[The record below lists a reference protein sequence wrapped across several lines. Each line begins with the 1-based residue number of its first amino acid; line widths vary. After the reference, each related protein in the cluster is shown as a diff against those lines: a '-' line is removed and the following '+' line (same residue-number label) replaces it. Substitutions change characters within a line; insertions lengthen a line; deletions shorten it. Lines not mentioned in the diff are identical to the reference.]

1 MTHSPARDRLSAGPS
16 LLRRAL
22 FGLAVVA
29 PLAHLSPVALACSGP
44 ASAPQGR
51 YFLPKAGA
59 VVPANVPNIGFVRG
73 GLVAAPSVDCATL
86 VDRGGVTVPTARW
99 PSPAGDLVLQPLS
112 PLAVGES
119 YTVTSACAPASRDG
133 GGDDGGLDGG
143 GPLPTEAGATGATLT
158 AFTAGP
164 PSPLPTALGKLELLS
179 LAEAT
184 LSDPS
189 PAKCYGPL
197 PVKLARL
204 RFTPDPS
211 LVPFAQVADVKTAT
225 FDAAG
230 VIDRGRAPVE
240 QAVAVSPSGEPT
252 VFEVTLR
259 CGSGRQ
265 PIKVTGG
272 LVQSV
277 GARALEVSVDADT
290 PCGGGASDDTGCS
303 TSGARAGGRGAL
315 ALLLVAVSAG
325 LARRARPRR
334 GGLARTQGVPAGRR
348 SS

>member
-1 MTHSPARDRLSAGPS
+1 MNHSPARDRLSAAPS
-16 LLRRAL
+16 RLRRAL

-29 PLAHLSPVALACSGP
+29 PLSHLAPVALACSGP
-44 ASAPQGR
+44 TSAPQGR

-59 VVPANVPNIGFVRG
+59 VVPANVPTIGFVRG

-143 GPLPTEAGATGATLT
+143 GPLPMEAGAAGATLT

-164 PSPLPTALGKLELLS
+164 AAPLPTALGKLELLS
-179 LAEAT
+179 VAEAT

-204 RFTPDPS
+204 RFTPDPA

-230 VIDRGRAPVE
+230 VIDRARAPVE
-240 QAVAVSPSGEPT
+240 QAVTVNASGEPT

-290 PCGGGASDDTGCS
+290 PCGSGASDDSGCS
-303 TSGARAGGRGAL
+303 ASGARAGGHGAV
-315 ALLLVAVSAG
+315 ALLLVAVAAG
-325 LARRARPRR
+325 LARRTRRLRGALVSTARRARP
-334 GGLARTQGVPAGRR
+334 
-348 SS
+348 